1 MGIFFNKRTQT
12 FHLFNDNISYIMTV
26 LPGGQMSQLYFG
38 KKIHHR
44 EDFSYLLETA
54 PRPMASYL
62 FENDRTFSLEH
73 IRQEYGVY
81 GSTDYRSPAV
91 DILQENGARIC
102 DFQYVDHMITPGKPK
117 LAGLPATYTE
127 EDSEADTLILI
138 LRDPVTGI
146 RLQLL
151 YTIFS
156 GENAIARSAAFY
168 NDGDKTVHLQKAMSL
183 CMDLPDYNYDLMH
196 FSGAWSRE
204 RHTKIRSLEM
214 GIQSVGSMRGH
225 SSHEHNPFVILKR
238 KTADE
243 FQGEAIG

>member
-1 MGIFFNKRTQT
+1 MGIFFNKHTQT

-26 LPGGQMSQLYFG
+26 LPGGQMGQLYFG

-91 DILQENGARIC
+91 DILQENGGRIC

-117 LAGLPATYTE
+117 LA
-127 EDSEADTLILI
+127 
-138 LRDPVTGI
+138 
-146 RLQLL
+146 
-151 YTIFS
+151 
-156 GENAIARSAAFY
+156 
-168 NDGDKTVHLQKAMSL
+168 
-183 CMDLPDYNYDLMH
+183 
-196 FSGAWSRE
+196 
-204 RHTKIRSLEM
+204 
-214 GIQSVGSMRGH
+214 
-225 SSHEHNPFVILKR
+225 
-238 KTADE
+238 
-243 FQGEAIG
+243 